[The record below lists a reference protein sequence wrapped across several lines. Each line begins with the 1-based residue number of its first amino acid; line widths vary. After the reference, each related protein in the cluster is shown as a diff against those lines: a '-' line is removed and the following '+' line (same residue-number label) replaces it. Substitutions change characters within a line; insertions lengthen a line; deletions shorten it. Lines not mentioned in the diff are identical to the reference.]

1 MYTVTLSIL
10 LFHGLATV
18 AMVVGR
24 RSKYLHSGPGARL
37 TQRLRPLPQDFE
49 LLAV

>member
-18 AMVVGR
+18 AMVVGAAVNTFT
-24 RSKYLHSGPGARL
+24 PAR
-37 TQRLRPLPQDFE
+37 
-49 LLAV
+49 AHG